1 MLYGSMLALGTT
13 GLSLYGPFS
22 GSLDP
27 QTGISMNGDEI
38 RAALASADLIYSET
52 EVEAAI
58 GRLADAISAD
68 LGDQMPVLL
77 CVMVGGLVAAGRLL
91 PRLGFP
97 LEVDYLHA
105 TRYRGETSGGELVW
119 LARPRTSL
127 EGRTV
132 LIIDDILD
140 EGHTLQGILE
150 DCRERGAAEVR
161 TAVLVRK
168 RHGRC
173 VPGVSAEYVGLEVDD
188 RYVFG
193 AGMDYKGFL
202 RNAPG
207 IYAVAEQE

>member
-1 MLYGSMLALGTT
+1 
-13 GLSLYGPFS
+13 
-22 GSLDP
+22 
-27 QTGISMNGDEI
+27 MNSDEI
-38 RAALASADLIYSET
+38 RAVLMSADLIHDEA

-58 GRLADAISAD
+58 GRLADEITRD
-68 LGDQMPVLL
+68 FEQRMPLLL

-127 EGRTV
+127 AGRSV

-140 EGHTLQGILE
+140 EGHTLQGILD
-150 DCRERGAAEVR
+150 DCLARGAREVK

-168 RHGRC
+168 RHDRC
-173 VPGVSAEYVGLEVDD
+173 VPGIQAEYVGLEVDD

-207 IYAVAEQE
+207 IYAAREQE